1 MRSLINLTRAET
13 FKLVKQPLTWLFLLA
28 LLLITGLSFRNQLNH
43 AQEPTS
49 ETSELEN
56 PFYLSPEES
65 RQAVVYPGAFQ
76 QVQVQFQ
83 LPVCLLLLLTV
94 ATVGQ
99 EFDWGTIRTALARAP
114 GRGGLLVARLGALA
128 AVAVLYLV
136 ILWTSY
142 TLLGLWASYRLDGGV
157 NLSFID
163 SAFFVEQLA
172 MLIRIWLVT
181 LPVIALGLL
190 VAVWTRNAAMSITL
204 GGMAYFL
211 AWTALMFFFTL
222 VMTVIVAR
230 AVEAGQ
236 DAASVDLGI
245 MGIITTLSPIYN
257 LDAVVHWGDMGMM
270 GTDATLAALT
280 LVDIDLPHGPWR
292 GLALLSG
299 YGVLSLLLA
308 GWLLWQKDVT
318 A

>member
-1 MRSLINLTRAET
+1 VRSLITLTRAEI
-13 FKLVKQPLTWLFLLA
+13 FKLVKRPLTWGFLLA
-28 LLLITGLSFRNQLNH
+28 LLLVVALSFRNQLDH
-43 AQEPTS
+43 AQEPPA

-65 RQAVVYPGAFQ
+65 RQAVTYPGAFQ

-83 LPVCLLLLLTV
+83 LPVCVLLLLTV

-99 EFDWGTIRTALARAP
+99 EFDWGTIRTILARAP
-114 GRGGLLVARLGALA
+114 GRGRLLAARLGALA
-128 AVAVLYLV
+128 AVTALYLLA
-136 ILWTSY
+136 LWTSY
-142 TLLGLWASYRLDGGV
+142 SLLGLWASYKLDGGV
-157 NLSFID
+157 DLSFID

-172 MLIRIWLVT
+172 MLVRVWLVT
-181 LPVIALGLL
+181 LPVIALGLF
-190 VAVWTRNAAMSITL
+190 VAIWTRNAAISITL

-211 AWTALMFFFTL
+211 AWFCLMFFFTL

-236 DAASVDLGI
+236 DAASVDLGM
-245 MGIITTLSPIYN
+245 MGSITTLSPIYN
-257 LDAVVHWGDMGMM
+257 MDAVVHWGDMEMM
-270 GTDATLAALT
+270 GTDTTLAALT
-280 LVDIDLPHGPWR
+280 LVNIDLPHGPWR

-299 YGVLSLLLA
+299 YGVLSLVLA